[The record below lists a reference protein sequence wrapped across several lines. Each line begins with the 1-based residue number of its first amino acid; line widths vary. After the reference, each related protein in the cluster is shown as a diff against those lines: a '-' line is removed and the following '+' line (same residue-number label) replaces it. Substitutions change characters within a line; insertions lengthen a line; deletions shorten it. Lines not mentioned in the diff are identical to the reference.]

1 MRSCGRRERVDSD
14 GVLLDTWMNKVRR
27 RPELVLRGLPM
38 VVRARD
44 DVAARAG
51 GCPRPM
57 VIEVDGGILARRS
70 VSFSAK
76 VVVHLVFEDTVLVT
90 R

>member
-1 MRSCGRRERVDSD
+1 M
-14 GVLLDTWMNKVRR
+14 
-27 RPELVLRGLPM
+27 LRGLPS
-38 VVRARD
+38 VEGGSSPD
-44 DVAARAG
+44 DVAARAE

-57 VIEVDGGILARRS
+57 VIEVDGGVLARRS